1 MSPRIGMDLDII
13 VKAAIEL
20 ADREG
25 MSEVTLATLA
35 KSLDVRPPSLYN
47 HVKGGLPALKIEMAK
62 RGYSQLNRRL
72 TDASVGRSMDAAV
85 LAFGMAYVQFVR
97 DHPGLYEAMLMV
109 AIGADEELQDIQDQ
123 SIRIITQVMEG
134 YGLGE
139 HGTLHAVRGLR
150 SILHGFASLE
160 QHGEFGLP
168 LEKDESLTK
177 SINAFLAGIH
187 WFKDSNE

>member
-13 VKAAIEL
+13 LTAAIEL
-20 ADREG
+20 ADCEG

-35 KSLDVRPPSLYN
+35 KSLHVRPPSLYN

-62 RGYSQLNRRL
+62 RGYSQLNQRL
-72 TDASVGRSMDAAV
+72 MDASVGRSMDAAV

-109 AIGADEELQDIQDQ
+109 AIGADKELQDIQDR
-123 SIRIITQVMEG
+123 SIRIIIQVMEG

-139 HGTLHAVRGLR
+139 NGTLHAVRGLR

-177 SINAFLAGIH
+177 SINAFLAGIP
-187 WFKDSNE
+187 WFKDSND

>member
-62 RGYSQLNRRL
+62 LGYSQLNRRL

-134 YGLGE
+134 YDLGE

-168 LEKDESLTK
+168 LEKDKSLTK